1 MKTSSLKR
9 FLAGVAVAAVALP
22 GVALAEPTCVYVM
35 SHVDSVNVTT
45 PAVAVVVPDSDAQEQ
60 PVRVHLDEQEQV
72 ILGYSV
78 RVPGVD
84 LGTEGDLVFVPG
96 ISQTIPSLSVTVPAL
111 DISPNRCVNVDGVS
125 TPAVPVKIP
134 ASVLTLPGATA
145 DVGAII
151 INIVGHPVTAPGQ
164 VIMFDGKTIIIPE
177 QNSGI
182 PSVPVGTPNQS
193 ITFDVNGTLQTAR
206 YLPPNN

>member
-1 MKTSSLKR
+1 MSPHSLKR
-9 FLAGVAVAAVALP
+9 FLAGVAVAAVSLP
-22 GVALAEPTCVYVM
+22 GLALAEPTCVYVM
-35 SHVDSVNVTT
+35 SKVDSVNVTT
-45 PAVAVVVPDSDAQEQ
+45 PAVAVVVPDSDTEVQ
-60 PVRVHLDEQEQV
+60 PVRVHLDEQEQI

-78 RVPGVD
+78 RIPGAD
-84 LGTEGDLVFVPG
+84 AGTEGQMVFVPG
-96 ISQTIPSLSVTVPAL
+96 IAQHIPSISATLPEL
-111 DISPNRCVNVDGVS
+111 NISPNRCINVDGIS
-125 TPAVPVKIP
+125 TPAVPVNIP

-177 QNSGI
+177 RDEAV

-193 ITFDVNGTLQTAR
+193 ITFDVNGTIQSAT
-206 YLPPNN
+206 YLPPNS